1 MKIAVIGAG
10 AIGGLV
16 AGYLKFKEADVS
28 LISRPQAKDIIKE
41 RGLTISGARG
51 NINVKID
58 VSDSLNYY
66 PDLAILAVKT
76 QDIIRAIRDNSEFLK
91 DSIILTIQNGVQAE
105 HIVARYL
112 PKENIISSIIMFGS
126 TSLNPGE
133 ITHNFDGDWV
143 IGKVLSKNDPKVLK
157 VRQALENI
165 FPVQIVENIQGMK
178 YLKVFV
184 NASNCLSGILGLSMQ
199 EAFRDL
205 DISRIAIGIWKEG
218 LNIIT
223 KAGVKLESLPDF
235 NLERLTKLTSMPTDE
250 AAKIFSGIMVNL
262 SRVPL
267 YGSILQSIKRG
278 RPSEIDY
285 INGEFIS
292 LAKINGAPVLLNE
305 KLVEMVHKVEK
316 GGKFFTKA
324 ELINSTKVLF
334 N

>member
-28 LISRPQAKDIIKE
+28 LISRPQAKGIIKE
-41 RGLTISGARG
+41 RGLKISGARG
-51 NINVKID
+51 NISVKID

-76 QDIIRAIRDNSEFLK
+76 QDIIRAVRDNSEFLK
-91 DSIILTIQNGVQAE
+91 DSVILTIQNGVQAE

-112 PKENIISSIIMFGS
+112 PKENIISSIVMFGS

-133 ITHNFDGDWV
+133 ITHNFDGDWIV
-143 IGKVLSKNDPKVLK
+143 GKVFSKNDPKVFK

-165 FPVQIVENIQGMK
+165 FPVQVAENIQGMK

-184 NASNCLSGILGLSMQ
+184 NASNCLSGILGLSLQ
-199 EAFRDL
+199 EVFRDL
-205 DISRIAIGIWKEG
+205 NISRIAIGIWKEG

-235 NLERLTKLTSMPTDE
+235 SLDRLTKLTSMPTDE
-250 AAKIFSGIMVNL
+250 AAKIFSGIMINL
-262 SRVPL
+262 SREPL

-285 INGEFIS
+285 INGEFVS
-292 LAKINGAPVLLNE
+292 LAKISVAPASLNK
-305 KLVEMVHKVEK
+305 KLVEMVHRVEK
-316 GGKFFTKA
+316 SSKFFTKA
-324 ELINSTKVLF
+324 ELINSTKELF